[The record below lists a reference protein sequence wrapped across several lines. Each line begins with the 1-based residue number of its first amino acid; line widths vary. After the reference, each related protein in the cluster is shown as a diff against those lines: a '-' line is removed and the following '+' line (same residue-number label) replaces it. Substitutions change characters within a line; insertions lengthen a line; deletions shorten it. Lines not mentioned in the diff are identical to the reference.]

1 MSIPQ
6 GGGLPMSMSNRRIIT
21 RSILAVFL
29 CLTVLSAVAAG
40 ADERF
45 TDNGDGTVTD
55 TRTGLMWA
63 QTDNMGHINW
73 HDAKLY
79 CENIILSKYNDWRMP
94 TIEELE
100 TLFDRSMDAHETIC
114 GRKVRSSPQIELSC
128 GFVWS
133 SEVLIIPGGYPISAW
148 VYNFSRGY
156 RFSSRMSQNRGYRAL
171 PVRSVG
177 K

>member
-1 MSIPQ
+1 
-6 GGGLPMSMSNRRIIT
+6 MSMSNRRIIT

-29 CLTVLSAVAAG
+29 CLTVLSAVAVG

-79 CENIILSKYNDWRMP
+79 CENIILSGDCRVPEYESWR
-94 TIEELE
+94 
-100 TLFDRSMDAHETIC
+100 FR
-114 GRKVRSSPQIELSC
+114 
-128 GFVWS
+128 
-133 SEVLIIPGGYPISAW
+133 LIY
-148 VYNFSRGY
+148 
-156 RFSSRMSQNRGYRAL
+156 
-171 PVRSVG
+171 
-177 K
+177 